1 MAKQKDLTR
10 EAMIRNNQTYLD
22 FYDRLKLL
30 ATSLFSYE
38 GLDDAFGFGASRFL
52 ENALFEKGRA
62 VFIKDP
68 TRGFMVC
75 NVNPNNKLNIY
86 NLPTE
91 VMAYNIGYN
100 ASFDLDDVVY
110 VMNNEA
116 QKPTRTT
123 IELFAYRL
131 YETQRTMDVNLQA
144 QKTPVLI
151 EGDDKSILTLQNLYN
166 QYSGNMP
173 VLFGNKQ
180 FDLNTRLNKLDTKAP
195 YLLKDLALYKHE
207 IWNECMTFLGI
218 NNANT
223 DKNQVVLTPEVE
235 ANDELISFY
244 LNCFYSTRKRAID
257 SLNEKWGLNIKL
269 NVNKNISALLGYD
282 AEEQQEEPME
292 ESNYE

>member
-110 VMNNEA
+110 VMKHRSLLEQLLNYL
-116 QKPTRTT
+116 RTDYT
-123 IELFAYRL
+123 KLSVPW
-131 YETQRTMDVNLQA
+131 M
-144 QKTPVLI
+144 
-151 EGDDKSILTLQNLYN
+151 LTCKRRKH
-166 QYSGNMP
+166 QY
-173 VLFGNKQ
+173 
-180 FDLNTRLNKLDTKAP
+180 
-195 YLLKDLALYKHE
+195 
-207 IWNECMTFLGI
+207 
-218 NNANT
+218 
-223 DKNQVVLTPEVE
+223 
-235 ANDELISFY
+235 
-244 LNCFYSTRKRAID
+244 
-257 SLNEKWGLNIKL
+257 
-269 NVNKNISALLGYD
+269 
-282 AEEQQEEPME
+282 
-292 ESNYE
+292 